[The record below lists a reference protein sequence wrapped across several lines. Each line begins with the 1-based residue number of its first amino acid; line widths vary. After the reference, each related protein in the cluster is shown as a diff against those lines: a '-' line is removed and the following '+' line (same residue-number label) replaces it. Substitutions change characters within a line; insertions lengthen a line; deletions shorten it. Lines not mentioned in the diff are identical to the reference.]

1 MKQKRKQIM
10 CRRKV
15 LKKNR
20 EEFYACEREEFIFC
34 FGYLFQH
41 TLKSW
46 RASVTHTHTL
56 ANPFMAKRTEPNASN
71 MREEENTSIIVI
83 IIKGNTMPSYAYMMM
98 HIVECR
104 ILRTYKFH

>member
-1 MKQKRKQIM
+1 MMKQKRKQIM

-34 FGYLFQH
+34 FRWVIYFNIRSNPDEHQ
-41 TLKSW
+41 S
-46 RASVTHTHTL
+46 HTHTGQSFYGKT
-56 ANPFMAKRTEPNASN
+56 NRTEPNASN

-83 IIKGNTMPSYAYMMM
+83 IIKGNTMPSYAYDDAHCGMPNPPN
-98 HIVECR
+98 
-104 ILRTYKFH
+104 L